1 MAIHPSKLV
10 RLLIAGVLAAF
21 PLIAT
26 ALLISFV
33 LGIIINWLGPASLL
47 GGLMVKLGL
56 GIGGSEWIGYAIGL
70 SLVLVFLLLLG
81 LLVEK
86 GLQKGLTA
94 TINLIVRRIPVVRT
108 VYDTIHKFVDLVAR
122 RDDSQLKS
130 MRPVWV
136 HFGGSDGVSAL
147 ALLSSPDAVMVKDK
161 PCYAVIVP
169 TAPVPIGGGLLYVP
183 TDWVSPADVSMEG
196 LTSIY
201 VSMGLTSPQFIPTQA
216 AKESRPAP
224 QQP

>member
-1 MAIHPSKLV
+1 MAINSSKFV
-10 RLLIAGVLAAF
+10 RLLVAGVLAAF

-26 ALLISFV
+26 ALLLGFV
-33 LGIIINWLGPASLL
+33 IGIIINWLGPSSLL

-56 GIGGSEWIGYAIGL
+56 GIGGSEWVGYAIGL
-70 SLVLVFLLLLG
+70 CIVLVCLLLLG

-86 GLQKGLTA
+86 GLQKGLA
-94 TINLIVRRIPVVRT
+94 AAINFIVRRIPIVRT

-122 RDDSQLKS
+122 KDDAQLKS
-130 MRPVWV
+130 MRPIWV
-136 HFGGSDGVSAL
+136 HFGGPGGVSAL

-183 TDWVSPADVSMEG
+183 IDWVSPAEVSMEG

-201 VSMGLTSPQFIPTQA
+201 VSMGLTSPQFIPAQS
-216 AKESRPAP
+216 K
-224 QQP
+224 